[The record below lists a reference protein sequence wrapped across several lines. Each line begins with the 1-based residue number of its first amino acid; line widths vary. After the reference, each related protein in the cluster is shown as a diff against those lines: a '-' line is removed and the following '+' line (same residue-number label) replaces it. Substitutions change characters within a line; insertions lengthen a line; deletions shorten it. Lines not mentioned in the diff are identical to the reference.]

1 MLIPIADVP
10 RWYAER
16 KPKDTIAVSHGAD
29 AITWEQLERNANRR
43 ARAFAAKGVKPGDFV
58 AIGLPNSNVFFE
70 TTFAV
75 WKCGATPT
83 SLTWRLPR
91 GEAAAVLD
99 ILKPSLVV
107 GGQPD
112 WNAPNS
118 LPADF
123 VPEGVSD
130 EPIDNPVARY
140 WKAMTSG
147 GSTGRPKVI
156 LDHKPAVVD
165 TAGPAAL
172 GMPLGASLLN
182 PGPLYHNAPFI
193 VSHTAL
199 FNGGRVTGLVKFDA
213 EECLRLIEASR
224 VQWVNFVPT
233 MMHRIWALP
242 DEVRNRYDLSSLQI
256 VFHMAAPMPP
266 WLKEKWIEWLGPER
280 IYELY
285 GGTEAQGAT
294 IISGVEW
301 LEHRGSVG
309 KIGETARLRIIGED
323 GNEVATGETGEIY
336 FLPNDGAGSTYH
348 YLGAE
353 PKRRADGWESLGDI
367 GRLDADGYLYL
378 GDRLADM
385 ILRGGAN
392 IYPAEVEAAV
402 TEHPEVRSCVVVGLP
417 DPEFGQRVHAIL
429 ELDREHRRASGRRR
443 HGRVPGRPAQP
454 LQASGK
460 LRGRQR
466 RPARQFRQGPPH
478 PAARRTRR
486 LAEGEPRVSGSCRRG
501 RGRTRNEANRK
512 GQAMSFR
519 KDNKDYEAWLAKQC
533 DVVKKDIAYKHKRMK
548 KSPFIFLRATYFRWA
563 RKIGDWC
570 PELMDAP
577 QLLSIGDLHLE
588 NFGTWRDADGRLV
601 WGVNDF
607 DEAAVMPY
615 VLDLVRLVTS
625 IQLAPHPAVDPRR
638 AANAVLRGYREGLE
652 DPQPTLLFEGQT
664 WMRPYAEPAKGKPEK
679 FWNDVDDYE
688 EYAPPPRIARALIES
703 LPNGTD
709 KKSIRLC
716 RLLHKGGGSLG
727 RPRYVAVGYWR
738 GGQVL
743 REAKALVPSAWN
755 WANGPG
761 KSRKSNFL
769 ALANSR
775 YRAPDPFLDV
785 RHQFIFRR
793 IAADSRKDRT
803 GR

>member
-16 KPKDTIAVSHGAD
+16 KPKDTIAISHGAD

-130 EPIDNPVARY
+130 EPVTNPVARY

-156 LDHKPAVVD
+156 LDHRPAVID

-199 FNGGRVTGLVKFDA
+199 FHGGRVTGLVKFDA

-309 KIGETARLRIIGED
+309 KIAETSRLRIIGED

-336 FLPNDGAGSTYH
+336 FLPNDGAGCTYH
-348 YLGAE
+348 YLGFNMRSVIKNPPTMLLVAATIAIVPRIVE
-353 PKRRADGWESLGDI
+353 KLLLCSPARMIAPTTAMASSALVNDISGVCSSGETRRITSNPMNPASMNTYKLVSRSSFMVFSPHPL
-367 GRLDADGYLYL
+367 RLRIPSAP
-378 GDRLADM
+378 A
-385 ILRGGAN
+385 AN
-392 IYPAEVEAAV
+392 KAPAIAC
-402 TEHPEVRSCVVVGLP
+402 SQFL
-417 DPEFGQRVHAIL
+417 
-429 ELDREHRRASGRRR
+429 RRR
-443 HGRVPGRPAQP
+443 
-454 LQASGK
+454 S
-460 LRGRQR
+460 
-466 RPARQFRQGPPH
+466 
-478 PAARRTRR
+478 
-486 LAEGEPRVSGSCRRG
+486 
-501 RGRTRNEANRK
+501 
-512 GQAMSFR
+512 
-519 KDNKDYEAWLAKQC
+519 
-533 DVVKKDIAYKHKRMK
+533 
-548 KSPFIFLRATYFRWA
+548 AT
-563 RKIGDWC
+563 
-570 PELMDAP
+570 
-577 QLLSIGDLHLE
+577 S
-588 NFGTWRDADGRLV
+588 
-601 WGVNDF
+601 
-607 DEAAVMPY
+607 
-615 VLDLVRLVTS
+615 
-625 IQLAPHPAVDPRR
+625 
-638 AANAVLRGYREGLE
+638 RE
-652 DPQPTLLFEGQT
+652 
-664 WMRPYAEPAKGKPEK
+664 
-679 FWNDVDDYE
+679 
-688 EYAPPPRIARALIES
+688 
-703 LPNGTD
+703 
-709 KKSIRLC
+709 
-716 RLLHKGGGSLG
+716 
-727 RPRYVAVGYWR
+727 
-738 GGQVL
+738 
-743 REAKALVPSAWN
+743 
-755 WANGPG
+755 
-761 KSRKSNFL
+761 
-769 ALANSR
+769 
-775 YRAPDPFLDV
+775 
-785 RHQFIFRR
+785 
-793 IAADSRKDRT
+793 
-803 GR
+803 